1 LHPFGEDGFTL
12 QIPYKC
18 VRKNDCKRK
27 NVTMLEYNAYYLSQ
41 WPDESMLL
49 LTSGHLSMQYWVDV
63 YTCLEQNRLNW
74 LRNNQ
79 GKLRTELYS
88 GLQDALDRGDANTEQ
103 VGKRIYLP
111 LSHTG
116 SPRYMAQNLQDI
128 MAICHWIGYPSLF
141 ITFTCNAKWL
151 EIQYIIDASRVKQEI
166 ANRADIIVRVYFL
179 NIFIIVPDTI
189 EFKKRGLPHAH
200 ILIFLNDKTICHD
213 TSIIDKFI
221 SAEIPDKVAD
231 PIGYTT
237 VQNYMIHGLCQELN
251 RNSMCMDGNKCT
263 KHFPKRFNPETTID
277 EEGFSIYRR

>member
-103 VGKRIYLP
+103 VFVIGLDIPVYL
-111 LSHTG
+111 
-116 SPRYMAQNLQDI
+116 
-128 MAICHWIGYPSLF
+128 
-141 ITFTCNAKWL
+141 
-151 EIQYIIDASRVKQEI
+151 
-166 ANRADIIVRVYFL
+166 
-179 NIFIIVPDTI
+179 
-189 EFKKRGLPHAH
+189 
-200 ILIFLNDKTICHD
+200 
-213 TSIIDKFI
+213 
-221 SAEIPDKVAD
+221 
-231 PIGYTT
+231 
-237 VQNYMIHGLCQELN
+237 
-251 RNSMCMDGNKCT
+251 
-263 KHFPKRFNPETTID
+263 
-277 EEGFSIYRR
+277 